1 MDYGSSGSAS
11 PNRPL
16 GSAKTRR
23 RFRRQ
28 CDSRDALGSDDVG
41 LEAVLIRQQRH
52 KPRCHS
58 GQRQCKPKDHSGRV
72 DF

>member
-11 PNRPL
+11 PERPP

-41 LEAVLIRQQRH
+41 LEAV
-52 KPRCHS
+52 
-58 GQRQCKPKDHSGRV
+58 
-72 DF
+72 